1 MSENVKQDTF
11 TVSQPGTMKHPI
23 LETAIPEVTLRE
35 LTERDARV
43 YFELVQRNKRH
54 LTQFGDYKELVS
66 LTLRGIEVDF
76 ANRPDDKV
84 RMGIWRKAELMGR
97 IDLSSVAP
105 GAFVLGY
112 WIGSDYLG
120 KGYVTAGCSALLDYS
135 QKALGAT
142 EYWAGVTHG
151 NTKSAAVLERLGF
164 SAIERLEYHTRFH
177 MPVCSNDA

>member
-1 MSENVKQDTF
+1 MSESVKQDMF
-11 TVSQPGTMKHPI
+11 TVSQSGAMKHPI

-35 LTERDARV
+35 LTERDAHV
-43 YFELVQRNKRH
+43 YFELVQRNREH

-66 LTLRGIEVDF
+66 LTLWDIEVDF

-97 IDLSSVAP
+97 IDLSSVAL

-112 WIGSDYLG
+112 WIGSEYLG
-120 KGYVTAGCSALLDYS
+120 KGYVTAGCSALLDYG

-142 EYWAGVTHG
+142 EYWAGVPHG
-151 NTKSAAVLERLGF
+151 NTKSAAVLERVGF
-164 SAIERLEYHTRFH
+164 SAVERLEYHTCFY
-177 MPVCSNDA
+177 MPAYQSDD